1 MALLRAELAKLGLE
15 IKMALAN
22 MPKEA
27 SEGTKALTLYTSSN
41 EVQRRLQL
49 KKAKIPFEGE
59 AFWEEKLDEFNF
71 LE

>member
-49 KKAKIPFEGE
+49 KKAKIPFEQG
-59 AFWEEKLDEFNF
+59 
-71 LE
+71 